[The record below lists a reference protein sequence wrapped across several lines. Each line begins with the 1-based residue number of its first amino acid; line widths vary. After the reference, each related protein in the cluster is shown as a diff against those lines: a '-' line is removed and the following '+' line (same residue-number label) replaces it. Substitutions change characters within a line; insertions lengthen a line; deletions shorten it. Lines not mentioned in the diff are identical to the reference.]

1 MQYVYQLKHELYCYY
16 SAEGPVQEI
25 EVRRGS
31 APMGNFSAV
40 RGPEHPAE
48 ATGYTRV
55 FAEFIRNN
63 SCAMLRFH
71 TFPKSV
77 SHGGKRESNPG
88 IDDESPRSVFM
99 LH

>member
-25 EVRRGS
+25 EVRRGP
-31 APMGNFSAV
+31 A
-40 RGPEHPAE
+40 HPAE
-48 ATGYTRV
+48 ATSYTRV

-71 TFPKSV
+71 TFAKSV
-77 SHGGKRESNPG
+77 SHGGERESNPG
-88 IDDESPRSVFM
+88 IDYESPRLVFV
-99 LH
+99 LQ